1 MKSFLSGQRRLTLV
15 IGALGLLVADLLS
28 WVICLSFLGLLDKQG
43 AVTLLLV
50 WIGWVGLVKS
60 VYVHR
65 LPFWEDLRLT
75 IKWLICGIGG
85 LYAVAPL
92 LGAST
97 PWSELSLALAP
108 MLILVI
114 PLFRALTRWVLIQVG
129 YWYRPAVIF
138 GVQENAEQAALAIL
152 GEKALGYRVEAFVRM
167 PELNHVQPAA
177 GLCAAVIEA
186 SLTKQSL
193 AQFKKYNCIIA
204 LEADHSEVRDTLI
217 QVLTSLGVKNV
228 HVIPAMRGVP
238 LFSLKAVQ
246 FFSHELLMVQLS
258 NQLARPELRILKRAV
273 DVIGS
278 AILLILLSPLFLYLI
293 YKIKRDGGSPFYVHT
308 RVGRN
313 GQPFKCYKFR
323 TMVMGADGLLEDLL
337 RRDPVAKAEW
347 DKDFKLKDDPRI
359 NAIGHFLRR
368 TSLDELPQLWNVL
381 NGEMSLVGPRPV
393 VSDELQRYAENT
405 AYYLMVRPGMTG
417 LWQVSGRNDVDYDT
431 RVYFDSWYV
440 KNWSLWVDVAILFKT
455 ISAIKG
461 RAGAY

>member
-1 MKSFLSGQRRLTLV
+1 M
-15 IGALGLLVADLLS
+15 
-28 WVICLSFLGLLDKQG
+28 
-43 AVTLLLV
+43 
-50 WIGWVGLVKS
+50 KS
-60 VYVHR
+60 VYSRRV
-65 LPFWEDLRLT
+65 PFWEDLRLT
-75 IKWLICGIGG
+75 IKWLLCGAAG
-85 LYAVAPL
+85 LYVVAPM

-97 PWSELSLALAP
+97 LWSEVSLGLASTL
-108 MLILVI
+108 MVAI
-114 PLFRALTRWVLIQVG
+114 PLFRASTRWVLIQVG
-129 YWYRPAVIF
+129 YWFRPTVIF

-152 GEKALGYRVEAFVRM
+152 GEKGLGYRVDAFVRM
-167 PELNHVQPAA
+167 RELNHVQPHA
-177 GLCAAVIEA
+177 GLSSPVIEA

-204 LEADHSEVRDTLI
+204 LEANHSEVRDLLI

-238 LFSLKAVQ
+238 LFGLKTVQ
-246 FFSHELLMVQLS
+246 FFSHELLMVQLG
-258 NQLARPELRILKRAV
+258 NQLARPALRILKRTV
-273 DVIGS
+273 DVVGS
-278 AILLILLSPLFLYLI
+278 VILLVLLSPLFLYLI
-293 YKIKRDGGSPFYVHT
+293 YKITRDGGSPFYSHA
-308 RVGRN
+308 RVGRDA
-313 GQPFKCYKFR
+313 QPFKCHKFR
-323 TMVMGADGLLEDLL
+323 TMVMGADGLLEELL
-337 RRDPVAKAEW
+337 RRDPIAKAEW

-381 NGEMSLVGPRPV
+381 KGEMSLVGPRPV
-393 VSDELQRYAENT
+393 VKDELERYAED
-405 AYYLMVRPGMTG
+405 APYYLMVRPGMTG